1 MTTLLETYLRAW
13 MRRHLHIEEGGQAEI
28 ILIALV
34 AFLIGLLLSG
44 RRVVVQ

>member
-1 MTTLLETYLRAW
+1 MTTVLEAYVRSWLRQ
-13 MRRHLHIEEGGQAEI
+13 HLQLDEGGQAEI